1 MKKTLCLILALL
13 MLGLCP
19 ALSEEDY
26 TPDYE
31 PDADTIPGYPDDGTY
46 QEAPEDIPL
55 DDEGGDGDSTAGPT
69 IFDNVPLVPQVSLDY
84 VSLTNNTYKMVME
97 RPAAWVQIPGRYTI
111 CFAENVGAGQTPARI
126 AVTRKTLS
134 YTPDEDRV
142 TKQLISY
149 LKTLQ
154 AQYETF
160 EVGDLDTVPPFLGQ
174 PGFSTVYIAKKG
186 ENTVRGYVIMTAIKR
201 KIYVYHFSAS
211 ESAYPSYATAM
222 EHMRDSIVVNEE

>member
-13 MLGLCP
+13 LLGLCP
-19 ALSEEDY
+19 ALSEGGTTTVFDPVEDPS
-26 TPDYE
+26 PDFPE
-31 PDADTIPGYPDDGTY
+31 GITTQD
-46 QEAPEDIPL
+46 APEDIPL
-55 DDEGGDGDSTAGPT
+55 EVGDGDSTAGPT

-97 RPAAWVQIPGRYTI
+97 RPASWVQIPGRYTI
-111 CFAENVGAGQTPARI
+111 CFAESVAAGQTPARI

-154 AQYETF
+154 GQYETF
-160 EVGDLDTVPPFLGQ
+160 EVGDLDTVTPFLGQ
-174 PGFSTVYIAKKG
+174 PGFSTVYTAQKG